1 MKIEDIKYIQD
12 NKMYFER
19 FLSIL
24 EENEQEGVCFDN
36 PNRQYYLLGR
46 KSLLSDLK
54 QYLLTDISEQLVA
67 KKNKEEFESLKKSGN
82 VNNARYEELKGILAI
97 DEFFE

>member
-24 EENEQEGVCFDN
+24 EENEQEEICFNN

-54 QYLLTDISEQLVA
+54 KHLLTDISKELEE
-67 KKNKEEFESLKKSGN
+67 KRNKEEFESLKLSGDI
-82 VNNARYEELKGILAI
+82 NNPRFEELRGILAM